1 DHRVDGVFE
10 LEDLALHVDGNLLR
24 QVPTRHSGGDFGD
37 VAHLAGE
44 VAGHGVHVVGEVFP
58 GAGNTF
64 HLGLPAEPTFGAHLA
79 GDARHFGGERVE
91 LVHHRVDGIL
101 ELEDL
106 SADFH
111 GDLLGQ
117 VATRHRGCHF
127 GDVAHLAGQS
137 VGHQLPAGR
146 QSLLRAGDTFHLG
159 LSAELTFGAD
169 LARDAAHF
177 GREGVE
183 LVDHRVDGVLEVEDL
198 ALHVDSNLLGQVA
211 RSHGGGDLGNVTDLT
226 GEVRGHEVHVVGEVL
241 PCAANARDLGLTA
254 EFALGTHLAGH
265 TRHFAGERVE
275 LVDHRIDGVLELQD
289 LALHVHGDLLGQ
301 VTARHRRGHLRD
313 VADLAGEVGRHR
325 VHIVGEVLPGASDA
339 GHLRLSAQ
347 LAFGTHLA

>member
-1 DHRVDGVFE
+1 
-10 LEDLALHVDGNLLR
+10 
-24 QVPTRHSGGDFGD
+24 
-37 VAHLAGE
+37 
-44 VAGHGVHVVGEVFP
+44 
-58 GAGNTF
+58 TF

-127 GDVAHLAGQS
+127 GDVAHLAGQI
-137 VGHQLPAGR
+137 VGHQVHVVGEILP
-146 QSLLRAGDTFHLG
+146 RAGDTRHLR

-169 LARDAAHF
+169 LTRHAAHF

-226 GEVRGHEVHVVGEVL
+226 GEVRGHEVHV
-241 PCAANARDLGLTA
+241 PARLSPDLGDARHLRLSA
-254 EFALGTHLAGH
+254 ELALGAHLARH
-265 TRHFAGERVE
+265 TRHFGGERVE

-289 LALHVHGDLLGQ
+289 LAL
-301 VTARHRRGHLRD
+301 
-313 VADLAGEVGRHR
+313 
-325 VHIVGEVLPGASDA
+325 
-339 GHLRLSAQ
+339 
-347 LAFGTHLA
+347 